1 LVDLIRSRFWCGNFC
16 KRKRP
21 ALGWPFL
28 KVRNRLGSLYDESLN
43 AGVETALV
51 TAGGVL
57 VQDTLLDALV
67 EDRSGGA
74 VRFKRLGVIAGGDGL
89 AQKTQGAAKLGLVGA
104 VDGRLG
110 DGLTSALQGRDMI
123 CHSKTLF
130 FNPGFVAV
138 RGGKLGCR
146 PAGW

>member
-1 LVDLIRSRFWCGNFC
+1 LVDLIRSRFCAEDLQKGKGQRWAG
-16 KRKRP
+16 
-21 ALGWPFL
+21 LSL
-28 KVRNRLGSLYDESLN
+28 KLRNRLGSLDDESLD

-67 EDRSGGA
+67 EHRSGRA
-74 VRFKRLGVIAGGDGL
+74 VGFKRLGVIACGDGL